1 MDCSDEPSG
10 GLVFNVGM
18 AELDGEAGKLTI
30 NIRYPVTADGDGIL
44 SKLTSVLDRYDMGLI
59 RGEHKKPIYMEM
71 DNPMVKLLL
80 EIYRKHTGDEKSQ
93 PLVIGGGTY
102 ARSAENVIAYGA
114 LFPGDPDLM
123 HQKNECITVERLMQ
137 MTKIYAEAIYKLAS
151 GEYNM

>member
-1 MDCSDEPSG
+1 
-10 GLVFNVGM
+10 
-18 AELDGEAGKLTI
+18 
-30 NIRYPVTADGDGIL
+30 
-44 SKLTSVLDRYDMGLI
+44 
-59 RGEHKKPIYMEM
+59 MEM